1 MNDSKVEADHLF
13 RKKVLDTLDNQSSIN
28 IQMNFWFNEMMTYH
42 GVSYSEYRIIRL
54 LRKYQNG
61 IEPSVIADKLAIL
74 RQTTT
79 NMVDGLQKKYLVE
92 RSPHPVDRRR
102 IYIKLT
108 PEGVEL
114 ANKLVEEMSSV
125 QSRVLS
131 HFTSEDMEKYLDIRT
146 KIIKYT
152 EDEIKKRYTEES

>member
-1 MNDSKVEADHLF
+1 MNDSKIEVDNLF
-13 RKKVLDTLDNQSSIN
+13 RKKVLDTLDNQSPIN
-28 IQMNFWFNEMMTYH
+28 IQMNFWLNEMMTYH
-42 GVSYSEYRIIRL
+42 GVSYSEYRILRL
-54 LRKYQNG
+54 LRKYPTG

-79 NMVDGLQKKYLVE
+79 NMVDDLQKKYLVE

-108 PEGVEL
+108 LEGVEL
-114 ANKLVEEMSSV
+114 ADKLVEEMSSV
-125 QSRVLS
+125 QSSVLS
-131 HFTSEDMEKYLDIRT
+131 NFTSEEMEKYLDIRI

>member
-1 MNDSKVEADHLF
+1 MNDSKIEVDNLF
-13 RKKVLDTLDNQSSIN
+13 RKKVLDTLDNQSPIN
-28 IQMNFWFNEMMTYH
+28 IQMNFWLNEMMTYH
-42 GVSYSEYRIIRL
+42 GVSYSEYRILRL
-54 LRKYQNG
+54 LRKYPNG

-79 NMVDGLQKKYLVE
+79 NMVDDLQKKYLVE

-108 PEGVEL
+108 SEGVEL
-114 ANKLVEEMSSV
+114 ADKLVEEMSSV
-125 QSRVLS
+125 QSSVLS
-131 HFTSEDMEKYLDIRT
+131 NFTSEEMEKYLDIRI

-152 EDEIKKRYTEES
+152 EDEIKKRYVEES